1 MSTTNNI
8 FDKASILLV
17 TREWPG
23 LTKSLSKEFINVE
36 NADKRRFHGQKDLY
50 KSYVIKK
57 LFSNEV
63 KLDATLDLLCLPFP
77 LKNGFRILPIDM
89 VNEVEETLKNHV
101 AARTEIIS
109 EFSQKEEGSVLTV
122 YDQIIVDS
130 QQFLGN
136 AFNPADYAPVEVF
149 ISQFGFEW
157 EYLDMNPS
165 KLLMKVKKE
174 YYERESKKLAKKWE
188 EAGEAAQQLLRA
200 SMADMVSHLV
210 DRLSSKEDGK
220 KKIFRD
226 TVMDPINEFIRTF
239 PARNLTDDAEL
250 QELVNQT
257 KQLVGG
263 VNPENL
269 RNNEGL
275 RDTVQ
280 TGFTEIKS
288 KLDTMIVKMP
298 KRAIRFED

>member
-1 MSTTNNI
+1 
-8 FDKASILLV
+8 
-17 TREWPG
+17 
-23 LTKSLSKEFINVE
+23 
-36 NADKRRFHGQKDLY
+36 
-50 KSYVIKK
+50 
-57 LFSNEV
+57 
-63 KLDATLDLLCLPFP
+63 
-77 LKNGFRILPIDM
+77 
-89 VNEVEETLKNHV
+89 
-101 AARTEIIS
+101 
-109 EFSQKEEGSVLTV
+109 
-122 YDQIIVDS
+122 
-130 QQFLGN
+130 
-136 AFNPADYAPVEVF
+136 
-149 ISQFGFEW
+149 
-157 EYLDMNPS
+157 
-165 KLLMKVKKE
+165 
-174 YYERESKKLAKKWE
+174 
-188 EAGEAAQQLLRA
+188 
-200 SMADMVSHLV
+200 MADMVSHLV